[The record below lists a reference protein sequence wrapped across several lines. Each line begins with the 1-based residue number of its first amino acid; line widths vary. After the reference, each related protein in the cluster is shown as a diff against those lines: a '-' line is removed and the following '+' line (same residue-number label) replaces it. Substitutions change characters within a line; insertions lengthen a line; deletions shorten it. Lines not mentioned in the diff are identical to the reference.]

1 MLYRCVLTK
10 RGMPCC
16 ASFAW
21 LNHPA
26 CAPVPTSP
34 RSSVSPLSLISRPR
48 RLLPLAHRS
57 ARLVWF
63 GRGAACFHSVVFALA
78 LGAWSSSARAD
89 ASVIVELKRADGSSA
104 DGIVRLSKGDAKH
117 ECTTK
122 NGRCQIAAV
131 PGGTY
136 NVEVVQ
142 ADKPAGKPKRVMIP
156 PAGEVKLIVAA
167 Q

>member
-1 MLYRCVLTK
+1 
-10 RGMPCC
+10 
-16 ASFAW
+16 
-21 LNHPA
+21 
-26 CAPVPTSP
+26 
-34 RSSVSPLSLISRPR
+34 VSLLSRICRPR
-48 RLLPLAHRS
+48 RPIPLAHGA
-57 ARLVWF
+57 ARLVYLA
-63 GRGAACFHSVVFALA
+63 RRAARFDSVSFVLALALA
-78 LGAWSSSARAD
+78 LGAWSSSARAE

-104 DGIVRLSKGDAKH
+104 DGVVRLSKGDAKH

-136 NVEVVQ
+136 SVEVVQ

>member
-1 MLYRCVLTK
+1 
-10 RGMPCC
+10 
-16 ASFAW
+16 
-21 LNHPA
+21 
-26 CAPVPTSP
+26 
-34 RSSVSPLSLISRPR
+34 VSPLARSCSHADPRASTVSRPR
-48 RLLPLAHRS
+48 RL
-57 ARLVWF
+57 
-63 GRGAACFHSVVFALA
+63 AASSVLA
-78 LGAWSSSARAD
+78 LVLSIWSTSARAD

-104 DGIVRLSKGDAKH
+104 EGVVRLSKGDAKH

>member
-1 MLYRCVLTK
+1 
-10 RGMPCC
+10 
-16 ASFAW
+16 
-21 LNHPA
+21 
-26 CAPVPTSP
+26 
-34 RSSVSPLSLISRPR
+34 VSPLSPISRSR
-48 RLLPLAHRS
+48 RPIPLAQRFARS
-57 ARLVWF
+57 VWF
-63 GRGAACFHSVVFALA
+63 ARRAARFHSIAFALA
-78 LGAWSSSARAD
+78 LGAWCSSARAE

>member
-1 MLYRCVLTK
+1 
-10 RGMPCC
+10 
-16 ASFAW
+16 
-21 LNHPA
+21 
-26 CAPVPTSP
+26 
-34 RSSVSPLSLISRPR
+34 VSPLARFCSRADARASTISRPR
-48 RLLPLAHRS
+48 RLAVSSL
-57 ARLVWF
+57 
-63 GRGAACFHSVVFALA
+63 FALV
-78 LGAWSSSARAD
+78 LSVWSGTARAD

-104 DGIVRLSKGDAKH
+104 EGVVRLSKGDAKH

>member
-1 MLYRCVLTK
+1 M
-10 RGMPCC
+10 
-16 ASFAW
+16 
-21 LNHPA
+21 
-26 CAPVPTSP
+26 SP
-34 RSSVSPLSLISRPR
+34 LASVSVWLARGPARFDRPR
-48 RLLPLAHRS
+48 RAIVS
-57 ARLVWF
+57 SVLV
-63 GRGAACFHSVVFALA
+63 LA
-78 LGAWSSSARAD
+78 LGLWSGRARAD
-89 ASVIVELKRADGSSA
+89 ASVVVELKRADGSSA
-104 DGIVRLSKGDAKH
+104 EGVVRLSRGDAKY

-122 NGRCQIAAV
+122 SGRCQIAAV